1 MDFVSIPRQAGLV
14 LLHAFMRHGNG
25 LNAEELQAVDAL
37 ARAVFG
43 DGGEAVDAEPAF
55 SITVEQAESLAL
67 EPAKLDK

>member
-1 MDFVSIPRQAGLV
+1 MVYVPVPLDAALILI
-14 LLHAFMRHGNG
+14 HAFMRHGNG

-43 DGGEAVDAEPAF
+43 GGMEAVDAEPAF